1 MGRKNATGNKTST
14 VDRYR
19 QELGRQEKKVT
30 AEHRREIKRLKSEQE
45 TVSYW
50 KNIIWMLAAV
60 LFLVFIIYVSLTYF
74 FTPKDSF

>member
-50 KNIIWMLAAV
+50 K
-60 LFLVFIIYVSLTYF
+60 
-74 FTPKDSF
+74 